1 MAQRFCTL
9 FLVLLLAVFAAP
21 AWTQDNAPASA
32 CVEQYDPAADY
43 FADKVEPQYT
53 QGFTV
58 EYFNNYKLV
67 TVLTPYPG
75 AEETYQYALVQ
86 CGTPIPDDIPE
97 NTLIVEV
104 PVQSIVTMSTSY
116 LPTLDLLGVT
126 DRIVGVDEFDYV
138 NSPALRERIDAGAV
152 REVVA
157 DFAVNIETLLDLQP
171 QLVMTQT
178 FGTPD
183 FDSAPVMLDAGL
195 TVVINGDWVDTSP
208 LGRAEWMKF
217 IALFF
222 NGEAAANE
230 AFEGI
235 SERYNAMA
243 EMTRD
248 VQEQPTVFLGSLYG
262 DAWYMAGGASYM
274 AQLLRDAGAAYVN
287 AVDTNTGS
295 VPFDF
300 ESVYDLALEA
310 DFWLNPDQLA
320 WLTLDDVLAADARY
334 GGFAAFE
341 NGSIYNNNLAMNE
354 FGWAD
359 YYESGLANPD
369 LILADLI
376 AIFHPPLMP
385 DHELIYY
392 RRLG

>member
-1 MAQRFCTL
+1 
-9 FLVLLLAVFAAP
+9 
-21 AWTQDNAPASA
+21 
-32 CVEQYDPAADY
+32 
-43 FADKVEPQYT
+43 
-53 QGFTV
+53 
-58 EYFNNYKLV
+58 
-67 TVLTPYPG
+67 
-75 AEETYQYALVQ
+75 
-86 CGTPIPDDIPE
+86 
-97 NTLIVEV
+97 
-104 PVQSIVTMSTSY
+104 
-116 LPTLDLLGVT
+116 
-126 DRIVGVDEFDYV
+126 
-138 NSPALRERIDAGAV
+138 
-152 REVVA
+152 
-157 DFAVNIETLLDLQP
+157 
-171 QLVMTQT
+171 
-178 FGTPD
+178 
-183 FDSAPVMLDAGL
+183 
-195 TVVINGDWVDTSP
+195 
-208 LGRAEWMKF
+208 
-217 IALFF
+217 
-222 NGEAAANE
+222 
-230 AFEGI
+230 
-235 SERYNAMA
+235 
-243 EMTRD
+243 
-248 VQEQPTVFLGSLYG
+248 
-262 DAWYMAGGASYM
+262 M